1 MFCIHVDDF
10 AVAASDN
17 SLIDD
22 LVTALKLKYII
33 KESESLE
40 DFLGV
45 HMEQVDGRLHL
56 SQPGLIKKFVTTAEL
71 QDSKRSVRIPMRTD
85 WNEVEQDKAA
95 RCEGGIFRTLL
106 GMLIFLLR
114 TRPDIAFA
122 VNTLATRCAG
132 ATLRDLDAIHEVI
145 LYLKCTAHL
154 ELSYNPADPDQCHTV
169 GRLYGWADAAYACHR
184 DGKSHSGMC
193 LSYGLPGTGKFSST
207 SKKQSLVCLSS
218 TEAEL
223 YAAVEATKDIIFCR
237 AILAELGF
245 HQLHPTTLYVDNT
258 SLLTLASKYSGNAKR
273 VRHFLVRLN
282 F

>member
-1 MFCIHVDDF
+1 
-10 AVAASDN
+10 
-17 SLIDD
+17 
-22 LVTALKLKYII
+22 
-33 KESESLE
+33 
-40 DFLGV
+40 
-45 HMEQVDGRLHL
+45 
-56 SQPGLIKKFVTTAEL
+56 
-71 QDSKRSVRIPMRTD
+71 MRTD
-85 WNEVEQDKAA
+85 WDEVEQDKAA

-122 VNTLATRCAG
+122 VNTLATRCAS

-154 ELSYNPADPDQCHTV
+154 ELSYNPTDPDLCHTV

-245 HQLHPTTLYVDNT
+245 HQRHPTTLYVDNT
-258 SLLTLASKYSGNAKR
+258 SLITLAS
-273 VRHFLVRLN
+273 
-282 F
+282 